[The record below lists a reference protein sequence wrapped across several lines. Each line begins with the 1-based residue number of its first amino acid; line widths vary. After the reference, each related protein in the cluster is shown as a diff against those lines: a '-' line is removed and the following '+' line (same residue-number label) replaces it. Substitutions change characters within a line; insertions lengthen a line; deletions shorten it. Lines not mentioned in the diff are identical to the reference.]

1 MIDKPRRVPGEGDD
15 NEGSIESLAKF
26 SERFIELEQQLLA
39 MRTAQTERVR
49 HIAWLTDELVQNSAV
64 LEQAGANV
72 AAGAKKCAGLE
83 QRGQSVTNCYCL
95 AMSRDQALEQAQS
108 ALRTTS
114 RAAGADERSRREL
127 AEMHA
132 KLEARVSEFV
142 AVRL

>member
-1 MIDKPRRVPGEGDD
+1 
-15 NEGSIESLAKF
+15 
-26 SERFIELEQQLLA
+26 

-72 AAGAKKCAGLE
+72 AAGAKKCAGLK

-142 AVRL
+142 AVRLRLMDAEGGWSKSKADADATRCVPGLRLGHGLSIWM